1 MIHNIVTTNES
12 NINSRDLICKNND
25 LCIHILDF
33 EKGMRTLVTRE
44 FADKFLSIISLPKY
58 IQKL

>member
-1 MIHNIVTTNES
+1 MIHNIIITETPD
-12 NINSRDLICKNND
+12 IDPHDLICKDND
-25 LCIHILDF
+25 HCIHILDF